1 MSSSQSPDFDSIKQV
16 NPYGEDYWSARD
28 LMPLLGYGKNWRNFL
43 TAISKAA
50 DACRTNGQEV
60 TNHFVASIKMVPIGS
75 GAERETDDYLLS
87 RLACYLIAMNGNP
100 RKPEIAHAQ
109 NYFAVSTRTLEIH
122 QLRIEQE
129 KRLEVR
135 LKVSESFKALAEA
148 AQGAGVMSEHFGIFV
163 DSGYLGLHRHTRQ
176 ELMTK
181 KDIPESEEYL
191 DNIGRREL
199 SAIDFKNTQT
209 EGKLIADRVDNEDD
223 AIQTHY
229 FVGDQVRKAIEAIGG
244 PMPED
249 LPSAPSIRKLV
260 EERRKAVKK
269 RQLKAKQQDTQ
280 SSLFG
285 EQTGGEQDT

>member
-1 MSSSQSPDFDSIKQV
+1 MSSNQSPDFDSIKQT

-28 LMPLLGYGKNWRNFL
+28 LMPLLGYGKNWRNFQ

-60 TNHFVASIKMVPIGS
+60 TYHFVASIKMVPIGS

-109 NYFAVSTRTLEIH
+109 NYFAISTRAHEMH

-129 KRLEVR
+129 QRLEVR

-148 AQGAGVMSEHFGIFV
+148 AQGAGVESNHFGIFM
-163 DSGYLGLHRHTRQ
+163 DAGYLGLHRHTRD
-176 ELMTK
+176 ELK
-181 KDIPESEEYL
+181 VIKDIPEDEEYL
-191 DNIGRREL
+191 DNIERREL
-199 SAIDFKNTQT
+199 SAIDFKNVLT
-209 EGKLIADRVDNEDD
+209 EGKLIADQVDNEDD

-229 FVGDQVRKAIEAIGG
+229 FVGDQVRKTIEAVNG

-260 EERRKAVKK
+260 EERRRAAKK
-269 RQLKAKQQDTQ
+269 RQLKTPKQDEQ
-280 SSLFG
+280 SSLFD
-285 EQTGGEQDT
+285 EDK